1 MTGGEEVE
9 MIKRASKVPLIVP
22 PLLILFFSVA
32 LGAGLN
38 DVVVTRSSQGT
49 QVIMV
54 CDSPTPFRH
63 YRLAGPSRIVLE
75 CAGLRNNIKGQS
87 YPGINRGGVS
97 SISISRFEQADFG
110 RVIIQTALPVD
121 YAVVGSANTVVVTLK
136 TGAGTPVFSEWHA
149 SRSEAVVYKPPR
161 EQVKPATVSPPT
173 TKTVS
178 TRKVAQPQPSRTGR
192 LVSMDL
198 EGADLLTILRA
209 LAEYSGKNMVA
220 GKGVKG
226 TVTVSLRDVP
236 WRQTL
241 EIILKATGY
250 SYVEEGGIIRIATS
264 AELAKE
270 RDERERAAPVVD
282 KVYKIEFATVQEIAA
297 VVQRSLSKRGR
308 VESDIR
314 TNSLVISDIA
324 ESQRKVEKLIR
335 ILDSPTPQVEIA
347 VKVVEMNYDF
357 SRDLGLE
364 WSTSNLTSRKYNISG
379 DINIGEPIEEGHQI
393 QIATLRNFAL
403 LDAKLRLYEKEDK
416 LKTVANPRIVAVNNR
431 EASILEGKKFTII
444 ALDQRGNP
452 ITQLYTVGTLLRA
465 TPHINSLDEIT
476 LDIHAEL
483 SNVSETSVLQRAPII
498 TTSEADT
505 RQLVKDGE
513 TVVLGGFIRE
523 TESTS
528 ESGVP
533 ILRSIPLLGSLFKST
548 SKAVSRRE
556 IIFFI
561 TPHILRRIE

>member
-1 MTGGEEVE
+1 
-9 MIKRASKVPLIVP
+9 MIKSASKVPLMIP
-22 PLLILFFSVA
+22 PLLILLFSVA

-38 DVVVTRSSQGT
+38 DIVVTRSSQGT
-49 QVIMV
+49 QVILV
-54 CDSPTPFRH
+54 CDSPTSFRH

-75 CAGLRNNIKGQS
+75 CAGLQNNIKGQNYS
-87 YPGINRGGVS
+87 GINRGGVS

-121 YAVVGSANTVVVTLK
+121 YAVVGSANTVIVTLE
-136 TGAGTPVFSEWHA
+136 TGTGVPGFSEWRA

-178 TRKVAQPQPSRTGR
+178 TKKVAQPQTRRLGK

-198 EGADLLTILRA
+198 EGADLLTVLRA
-209 LAEYSGKNMVA
+209 LAEYSGRNMVA

-236 WRQTL
+236 WQQAL
-241 EIILKATGY
+241 KIILKATGY
-250 SYVEEGGIIRIATS
+250 AYVEEGGIIRIATPS
-264 AELAKE
+264 SLGRE
-270 RDERERAAPVVD
+270 RDEREKAAPLVD
-282 KVYKIEFATVQEIAA
+282 RVYKIEFAEVREISTV
-297 VVQRSLSKRGR
+297 VSRSLSKRGR
-308 VESDIR
+308 VESDVR
-314 TNSLVISDIA
+314 TNSLVVSDIA
-324 ESQRKVEKLIR
+324 ESQRKVAKLIG

-357 SRDLGLE
+357 SRDLGLQWTTE
-364 WSTSNLTSRKYNISG
+364 NLTSKKYNITG
-379 DINIGEPIEEGHQI
+379 DLTIGEPIEEGHQVH
-393 QIATLRNFAL
+393 IATLRNFAL
-403 LDAKLRLYEKEDK
+403 LDAKLRIFEKEDK
-416 LKTVANPRIVAVNNR
+416 LKTIASPRVVAVNNR
-431 EASILEGKKFTII
+431 EAMILEGKKFTII

-452 ITQLYTVGTLLRA
+452 ITQLYTVGTLLRT

-498 TTSEADT
+498 TTSEATT

-523 TESTS
+523 SESTS
-528 ESGVP
+528 ESGIP
-533 ILRSIPLLGSLFKST
+533 ILRSIPLLGNLFKST
-548 SKAVSRRE
+548 SKAVTRRE

>member
-1 MTGGEEVE
+1 
-9 MIKRASKVPLIVP
+9 MIKSASKVPLMIP
-22 PLLILFFSVA
+22 PLLILLFSVA

-38 DVVVTRSSQGT
+38 DIVVTRSSQGT
-49 QVIMV
+49 QVILV
-54 CDSPTPFRH
+54 CDSPTSFRH
-63 YRLAGPSRIVLE
+63 YRLAAPSRIVLE
-75 CAGLRNNIKGQS
+75 CAGLQNNIKGQN

-121 YAVVGSANTVVVTLK
+121 CAVVGSGNTVIVTLE
-136 TGAGTPVFSEWHA
+136 TGTGLPGFSAWRA

-178 TRKVAQPQPSRTGR
+178 TKKVARPQTRRTGK

-198 EGADLLTILRA
+198 EGADLLTVLRA

-236 WRQTL
+236 WQQAL
-241 EIILKATGY
+241 KIILKATGY
-250 SYVEEGGIIRIATS
+250 AYVEEGGIIRIATPGD
-264 AELAKE
+264 LGRE
-270 RDERERAAPVVD
+270 RDEREKAAPLVD
-282 KVYKIEFATVQEIAA
+282 RVYKIEFAEVREIAT
-297 VVQRSLSKRGR
+297 VVSRSLSKRGR
-308 VESDIR
+308 VESDVR
-314 TNSLVISDIA
+314 TNSLVVSDIA
-324 ESQRKVEKLIR
+324 ESQQKVGKLIG

-347 VKVVEMNYDF
+347 VKVVEINYDF
-357 SRDLGLE
+357 SRDLGLQ
-364 WSTSNLTSRKYNISG
+364 WTTDNLTSRKFNISG
-379 DINIGEPIEEGHQI
+379 DLTIGEPIEGGHQVH
-393 QIATLRNFAL
+393 IATLRNFAK
-403 LDAKLRLYEKEDK
+403 LDAKLRLFEREDK
-416 LKTVANPRIVAVNNR
+416 LKTIASPRVVAVNNR
-431 EASILEGKKFTII
+431 EAMILEGKKFTII

-452 ITQLYTVGTLLRA
+452 ITQLYTVGTLLRT

-498 TTSEADT
+498 TTSEATT

-523 TESTS
+523 SESTS
-528 ESGVP
+528 ESGIPV
-533 ILRSIPLLGSLFKST
+533 LRSIPLLGNLFKST
-548 SKAVSRRE
+548 SKAVTRRE